1 MKNLKRDNILSH
13 MRAGSVFRRARLLSY
28 SNNLDRD
35 LATLVAQNKLKK
47 VYPGLYYKPKCSRF
61 GVLPPTDVSLVK
73 AFLKKKF
80 LMYSWNDY
88 NALGLGLTQLYNQV
102 VVYNHERHGVIT
114 LANRS
119 FDFKRSNKGFPAT
132 LSREF
137 LLVDLLNNVKYLTE
151 DVGDLESR
159 IQKKI
164 MDFDHD
170 KLLFLADCYGK
181 IGTKKLIATL
191 IGK

>member
-1 MKNLKRDNILSH
+1 MKSLKRNNILSH
-13 MRAGSVFRRARLLSY
+13 MRAGLVVRRASLLPY

-35 LATLVAQNKLKK
+35 LAALVAQNKLKK
-47 VYPGLYYKPKCSRF
+47 VYPGLYYKPKISRF
-61 GVLPPTDVSLVK
+61 GALPPADVSLVK

-102 VVYNHERHGVIT
+102 VVYNHERHGVMT
-114 LANRS
+114 LSNRL

-132 LSREF
+132 LTREF
-137 LLVDLLNNVKYLTE
+137 LLVDLLNNAKYLTE
-151 DVGDLESR
+151 DVGDLVSR
-159 IQKKI
+159 IQQKI
-164 MDFDHD
+164 MDFDHE
-170 KLLFLADCYGK
+170 KLRRLADCYGK
-181 IGTKKLIATL
+181 VGTKKLIVTL